1 MNRQIL
7 ACHVPALLSLL
18 LALTMRAD
26 GPALDAG
33 TGVPRA
39 AAEWRNSRVGGG
51 GYITGLIPD
60 PNTPGRIWAR
70 CDVAGVFLSED
81 GGRSF
86 RAMNRGMT
94 ASSHHSVESFA
105 LSPHDPKVLFR
116 CSGDARGDKS
126 FGFIHGSWDGGQTW
140 RLLTEQ
146 ADFIGNG
153 ETRYLGEMIAV
164 DPFDPKTV
172 VAASFSR
179 GVFASH
185 DGGEHWTCT
194 GLAGEPLKS
203 LAFNPRIPNRLYVGT
218 LTTMAHADY
227 LFPSGHQRPKV
238 GRLYRSEDKGRTWTL
253 LAEGPELAFAD
264 LQFSPE
270 GDEILYAAAGK
281 LGLLKSV
288 DGGHH
293 FKPINQGLPPVEFP
307 GLAVDP
313 REPRT
318 LYTAACVGADAPVP
332 VVPLYVS
339 HDAGASWSLLKDYQ
353 PSDFTEYPY
362 PPGDIRPIGWA
373 ISKVRIDPFDSKT
386 LYMSN
391 WFGVSVS
398 HDGGQHWSGNH
409 YEGIENIC
417 VENVVAHPTKPG
429 CFYFAAADQA
439 ICRSDDDGRHFQ
451 HFGDVSRPANY
462 YCSTCAAPS
471 RFTTGLVVYGVNN
484 NGSQHSAF
492 CRTEDDGVTVT
503 CSLEPP
509 GGLMIQGIREDA
521 MQPGVFLASVD
532 GELAKGAGLYRSA
545 DAGRT
550 WTRLLDG
557 GLPGRIKRVP
567 QDREWVENELLPV
580 VWYQTKNAC
589 GTNQM
594 LVAIPG
600 EANGFYWGEW
610 TQGLFR
616 TADGGRSW
624 VDISAGLP
632 FNLNSAVEA
641 SAPRSGERQQ
651 ADSASTAEFRFKR
664 YRPATMVCVTAD
676 PEHPRRVYAGFIGE
690 GLWRSDD
697 QGAHWAKLFP
707 LGNQPFN
714 ASSIAVGGPGPDDL
728 YVSCEPL
735 GLSPCLAALLHSSNG
750 GRTWTDLYDPGLG
763 ALRMKTIAVN
773 RRTGTIEVGTCGNG
787 TFRVVPK
794 R

>member
-1 MNRQIL
+1 VNRLRLTRQVLVLI
-7 ACHVPALLSLL
+7 SLL
-18 LALTMRAD
+18 LALAVRAAD
-26 GPALDAG
+26 PALSAG

-39 AAEWRNSRVGGG
+39 EVEWRNSRVGGG

-116 CSGDARGDKS
+116 CSGEARGGKS
-126 FGFIHGSWDGGQTW
+126 FGFIHGSWDGGETW

-179 GVFASH
+179 GVFASG
-185 DGGEHWTCT
+185 DGGETWTCT

-203 LAFNPRIPNRLYVGT
+203 LAFHPRIPNRLYIGT
-218 LTTMAHADY
+218 LRTLAHAEY
-227 LFPSGHQRPKV
+227 LLPSGSKRPQV
-238 GRLYRSEDKGRTWTL
+238 GRLYLSTDKGRTWNL
-253 LAEGPELAFAD
+253 LAEGPELAFAE
-264 LQFSPE
+264 LQFSAE

-281 LGLLKSV
+281 LGLLKSQ
-288 DGGHH
+288 DGGRS
-293 FKPINQGLPPVEFP
+293 FKPINQGLPAVEFP
-307 GLAVDP
+307 CVAVDP
-313 REPRT
+313 RQPRT
-318 LYTAACVGADAPVP
+318 LYTAACVPADAPVP

-339 HDAGASWSLLKDYQ
+339 HDAGVTWSLIKDYQ

-373 ISKVRIDPFDSKT
+373 IAKLRIDPFDSKT

-398 HDGGQHWSGNH
+398 RDEGQHWSGNH

-417 VENVVAHPTKPG
+417 VENIVAHPTRPG
-429 CFYFAAADQA
+429 CFYFSAADQT
-439 ICRSDDDGRHFQ
+439 IVRSTDDGRRFQ
-451 HFGDVSRPANY
+451 HFAELHRPANY

-471 RFTTGLVVYGVNN
+471 RFVEGLVVYGVNN

-492 CRTEDDGVTVT
+492 CRTEDDGATVS
-503 CSLEPP
+503 CSLELPA
-509 GGLMIQGIREDA
+509 GLMIQAIREDSV
-521 MQPGVFLASVD
+521 QKGVFLASVD
-532 GELAKGAGLYRSA
+532 GEPSKGAGLYRSV
-545 DAGRT
+545 DAGKT
-550 WTRLLDG
+550 WTRLPGG
-557 GLPGRIKRVP
+557 GLPGRIRRVP
-567 QDREWVENELLPV
+567 QDREWVENELLSV

-589 GTNQM
+589 GTNQ
-594 LVAIPG
+594 LLAAIPG
-600 EANGFYWGEW
+600 QAGAFYWGEW
-610 TQGLFR
+610 TEGLFR
-616 TADGGRSW
+616 TGDGGKSW
-624 VDISAGLP
+624 ADISAGLP
-632 FNLNSAVEA
+632 FKRN
-641 SAPRSGERQQ
+641 R
-651 ADSASTAEFRFKR
+651 TA
-664 YRPATMVCVTAD
+664 TLVCVTAD
-676 PEHPRRVYAGFIGE
+676 PDRPQRVYAGFIGE

-697 QGAHWAKLFP
+697 QGAHWTKVFP
-707 LGNQPFN
+707 LADRAFN
-714 ASSIAVGGPGPDDL
+714 ASSIAAGGPGGDDL

-735 GLSPCLAALLHSSNG
+735 GLSPCLAALLHSLDG

-773 RRTGTIEVGTCGNG
+773 PRTGTIEVGTCGNG